1 MKSLGLRRTQL
12 SNTGFVIMQTPQQ
25 HQAAAA
31 ALLML
36 CCLGATSVP
45 VPVADDNV
53 NTGTA
58 FMTVQKF
65 PLPAGFK

>member
-1 MKSLGLRRTQL
+1 
-12 SNTGFVIMQTPQQ
+12 MQTPQQ

-36 CCLGATSVP
+36 CCLGATSIP
-45 VPVADDNV
+45 VLADDNV
-53 NTGTA
+53 TTVTA

>member
-12 SNTGFVIMQTPQQ
+12 SKTGIVIMQTPQQ

-36 CCLGATSVP
+36 CCLGATSIP
-45 VPVADDNV
+45 VLADDNV
-53 NTGTA
+53 TTVTA